1 MDRNG
6 FTLVEVIIAIIIV
19 ALAFTAMMEMFKVST
34 TLSKRAKSLTIAQEI
49 LQQGM
54 EEVKNLG
61 YSGLD
66 SSWQDT
72 FLEVVGIPPQ
82 TIRRV
87 RWEWVDDDG
96 NSSNDYKKVEVSVE
110 WYEENTL
117 RTLKAVTILSE
128 HE

>member
-1 MDRNG
+1 M
-6 FTLVEVIIAIIIV
+6 EVIIAIIIV

-61 YSGLD
+61 YAGLD